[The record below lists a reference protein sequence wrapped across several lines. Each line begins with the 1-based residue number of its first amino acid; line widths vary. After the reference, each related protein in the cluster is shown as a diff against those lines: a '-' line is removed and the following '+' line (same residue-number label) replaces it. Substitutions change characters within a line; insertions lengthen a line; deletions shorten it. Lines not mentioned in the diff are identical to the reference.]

1 MCRMQRIFQIIGF
14 VLALGVGLGAN
25 AVVSADDLGFI
36 VPDGVD
42 LTMPGD
48 TGVGNTPS
56 KDGAATA
63 ADPMARDFNLALDA
77 FNGGDAKNARQRWR
91 KLADAGHGES
101 AHNLALMMLR
111 GQGGVRD
118 VLAALTMFEVAAEA
132 DVAAAQH
139 ALGMFYLQGYGV
151 PKDTTKAFQYFKR
164 AAGGGYLPSRYNLA
178 IAALSED
185 SASAQ
190 ARGVAM
196 LQDAAD
202 GGLARA
208 SYDLGVLVYQG
219 KAGPK
224 DLPAARRFFER
235 AAKAGDPFGAYNLAL
250 MQLAGEGGSREPALA
265 RAHLEAAALAGAVPA
280 QVRLAYVLAEAGEN
294 ESAFKWFTIAAA
306 FNDATAAK
314 NADRLSPRL
323 NAAQR
328 ARALNAAQA
337 FRAQPISTRLQDN

>member
-1 MCRMQRIFQIIGF
+1 MCRMQQICQIIGF
-14 VLALGVGLGAN
+14 VLALSLGLVAP
-25 AVVSADDLGFI
+25 VSAQDLSFI

-48 TGVGNTPS
+48 TGVGDTPF
-56 KDGAATA
+56 KDGPTA
-63 ADPMARDFNLALDA
+63 PAGPMDRDFNLALDA
-77 FNGGDAKNARQRWR
+77 FKGGDVKKARQSWS
-91 KLADAGHGES
+91 KLAGAGHGES
-101 AHNLALMMLR
+101 AHNLALMLLR
-111 GQGGVRD
+111 GLGGDRNVA
-118 VLAALTMFEVAAEA
+118 VALTLFETAAEV

-151 PKDTTKAFQYFKR
+151 PKDTAKAFQYFER
-164 AAGGGYLPSRYNLA
+164 AAGRGYLPARYNLA
-178 IAALSED
+178 IAALSEG
-185 SASAQ
+185 SALAQ

-219 KAGPK
+219 KAGPQ
-224 DLPAARRFFER
+224 DLPAARRFFDS

-250 MQLAGEGGSREPALA
+250 MQLAGEGGPRQPESA
-265 RAHLEAAALAGAVPA
+265 RAHLEAAARAGAVPA
-280 QVRLAYVLAEAGEN
+280 QVRLAYVLVGAGEN

-314 NADRLSPRL
+314 NAERLSPRL

-328 ARALNAAQA
+328 ARALKAAQA
-337 FRAQPISTRLQDN
+337 FRAQPMPSRFQDN

>member
-1 MCRMQRIFQIIGF
+1 MERICQIIGF
-14 VLALGVGLGAN
+14 VLALGLGLGAI
-25 AVVSADDLGFI
+25 VPVSADEVSFI
-36 VPDGVD
+36 VPDGID

-48 TGVGNTPS
+48 TGVGDTPP
-56 KDGAATA
+56 KGGVPAPAG
-63 ADPMARDFNLALDA
+63 PMDRDFNRALDA
-77 FNGGDAKNARQRWR
+77 FKRGNGTEARQSWS
-91 KLADAGHGES
+91 KLAGAGHGES

-111 GQGGVRD
+111 GMGGDRNVA
-118 VLAALTMFEVAAEA
+118 AALTLFETAAEA
-132 DVAAAQH
+132 EVAAAQH

-151 PKDTTKAFQYFKR
+151 PKDTAKAFQYFER
-164 AAGGGYLPSRYNLA
+164 AAGRGYLPARYNLA
-178 IAALSED
+178 IAALSEG
-185 SASAQ
+185 SAAAQ

-219 KAGPK
+219 KAGPR
-224 DLPAARRFFER
+224 DLPAARRFFEQ

-250 MQLAGEGGSREPALA
+250 MQLAGEGGPSEPALA
-265 RAHLEAAALAGAVPA
+265 RAHLEVAARAGAVPA
-280 QVRLAYVLAEAGEN
+280 QVRLAYVLAGAGEN

-314 NADRLSPRL
+314 NAERLSLRL

-328 ARALNAAQA
+328 ARALKAAQA
-337 FRAQPISTRLQDN
+337 FRAQPMPSRFQDN